1 MINSKALAEHLNG
14 EHLGTPSS
22 VARIV
27 QYKSGDFREDTLT
40 WLSDKNFHLF
50 SKDLNGVLITSR
62 NFNLYDDQCSFTLIK
77 VDNPRMA
84 FMKAIDLI
92 YPPKR
97 HPSKTESTAVVADTA
112 VIGQDCYI
120 GHHVV
125 IGENVRIGKNTV
137 VLHNTVIEDNTVIG
151 DHCNIGTNVSIGGEG
166 FGYEKDENGRYLVI
180 RHVGNVE
187 IHDYV
192 DIGNNVCID
201 RGVTGSTVIKSNV
214 KIDNL
219 VHISHGVTIGANSLI
234 IAFAMLGGSS
244 TIGENVWVAPSS
256 AIMNQKSVGDNALVG
271 MGAVVVKDVAAATT
285 VAGNPAKVLP
295 PKNQS

>member
-1 MINSKALAEHLNG
+1 MINSKELAESLNG
-14 EHLGTPSS
+14 EHIGTPCS
-22 VARIV
+22 VTRIV

-50 SKDLNGVLITSR
+50 SKELNGVLITSR
-62 NFNLYDDQCSFTLIK
+62 NFNLYDDQSSFTLIK

-97 HPSKTESTAVVADTA
+97 HPSKTESTAVVAATA
-112 VIGQDCYI
+112 VIGEDCYI

-125 IGENVRIGKNTV
+125 VGENVRIGNNTV

-201 RGVTGSTVIKSNV
+201 RGVTGSTVIKNNV

-285 VAGNPAKVLP
+285 VAGNPAKVLL
-295 PKNQS
+295 PKTQS